1 MANQFIHSYNPGTIE
16 RSYWSTTL
24 LRLVKYG
31 YEGVTKLVTNHAQ
44 ATDMPAG
51 RSYDFV
57 GQRANHAIAALLA
70 SDSPCMITRFGAT
83 ELNCVAA
90 HYMTRYKRFDLE
102 TFRRYLMD
110 EINVIGWRKSIVNN
124 MSVWSGFFPTD
135 QKLLERFADETLQ
148 NLSKIDILVSWLK
161 EEKHLESHL
170 LTTKRISIDDFEPF
184 FFDEPW
190 TKALEGKTVLV
201 IHPFEN
207 SIQSQ
212 YERRELLFDNPA
224 ILPKFTL
231 KTIKAVQSLAN
242 SQTGF
247 ATWFDAL
254 QSMYKQI
261 DETEFDI
268 ALIGAGAYGM
278 HLAAYVKSKEKKAVH
293 MGGVL
298 QVLFGIKGA
307 RWDNK
312 PKYASLQNDY
322 WIRPAKTETPTQSNL
337 VEGGCYW

>member
-1 MANQFIHSYNPGTIE
+1 MANESFYSHNLGAVE
-16 RSYWSTTL
+16 RLYWSTTL
-24 LRLVKYG
+24 LRLVKFG
-31 YEGVTKLVTNHAQ
+31 YEGVTKIVTNHAQ
-44 ATDMPAG
+44 VDDSPAG
-51 RSYDFV
+51 KAYDFV
-57 GQRANHAIAALLA
+57 GQQANHAIATLLTN
-70 SDSPCMITRFGAT
+70 DSPCMITRFGAT

-90 HYMTRYKRFDLE
+90 HYMTQYKRFDLE
-102 TFRRYLMD
+102 TLRRYLMD
-110 EINVIGWRKSIVNN
+110 EINVIGWRKSIINN
-124 MSVWSGFFPTD
+124 MSIWSGFFPTD
-135 QKLLERFADETLQ
+135 QTLLERFADETLQ

-161 EEKHLESHL
+161 EEKHLETYLSNV
-170 LTTKRISIDDFEPF
+170 TRISIDDFEPF
-184 FFDEPW
+184 FFDNPW

-201 IHPFEN
+201 IHPFER

-212 YERRELLFDNPA
+212 YNQRHLLFKNPD
-224 ILPKFTL
+224 ILPNFTL
-231 KTIKAVQSLAN
+231 KTIKAVQSIAN
-242 SQTGF
+242 SHTEF

-254 QSMYKQI
+254 DSMCKQI
-261 DETEFDI
+261 DQTEFDV

-278 HLAAYVKSKEKKAVH
+278 HLAAHVKSIGKKAVH

-312 PKYASLQNDY
+312 PKYAALQNEH